1 MIKKKTLFFSIIF
14 LILTLCSACKKDSGL
29 VFGEDNKTIEAF
41 VLRRAEEGFYLVP
54 EDDFEE
60 GNGGDI
66 FFAPFSKINSEY
78 SDIQTGD
85 FVEIFF
91 DGYFEDIYPAEF
103 HAIYRITETD
113 EDYGR
118 VSEAT
123 ISKGLDKLSVL
134 MAEDG
139 YPVGENGMNQFLD
152 NILENKGS
160 SCAFYRYSD
169 TFYPIYYYIEYK
181 IEEVLGPRFHL
192 TIDYSS
198 DPNISRKNEEF
209 DFEYIFFPNP
219 GIAAFGECINS
230 NIKNYYTL
238 LDEDDFFYLLY
249 SGLFTPTALQQEQIL
264 RIIEMYDREERK
276 GIVKYN
282 PSGTAKIELEPGDEE
297 LSCIIKTEKNIYD
310 ESRMFLENKEER
322 FKGLKSFIG
331 AYWYS
336 DDICYLFGENDYSAE
351 YPYSI
356 FVFSLKEEY
365 PVLQQNYQDYD
376 LPEPGQ
382 NT

>member
-1 MIKKKTLFFSIIF
+1 MKNSIKINFISSVYAISLFIAIELIINVYRISRVTGWSFDVVMVVIPVIILIGAAFSTL
-14 LILTLCSACKKDSGL
+14 LITLCSACKKDSGL

-123 ISKGLDKLSVL
+123 ISRGLDKLSVL

-139 YPVGENGMNQFLD
+139 YPLGEKWIFCRACFKTETGFINRDRLVF
-152 NILENKGS
+152 
-160 SCAFYRYSD
+160 
-169 TFYPIYYYIEYK
+169 
-181 IEEVLGPRFHL
+181 
-192 TIDYSS
+192 
-198 DPNISRKNEEF
+198 NIS
-209 DFEYIFFPNP
+209 
-219 GIAAFGECINS
+219 
-230 NIKNYYTL
+230 
-238 LDEDDFFYLLY
+238 
-249 SGLFTPTALQQEQIL
+249 
-264 RIIEMYDREERK
+264 
-276 GIVKYN
+276 
-282 PSGTAKIELEPGDEE
+282 
-297 LSCIIKTEKNIYD
+297 
-310 ESRMFLENKEER
+310 
-322 FKGLKSFIG
+322 
-331 AYWYS
+331 
-336 DDICYLFGENDYSAE
+336 
-351 YPYSI
+351 
-356 FVFSLKEEY
+356 
-365 PVLQQNYQDYD
+365 
-376 LPEPGQ
+376 
-382 NT
+382 